1 MQGQHPTRT
10 ALIATTVSLMDD
22 RPMDEIR
29 SEDVL
34 EISGIS
40 KGSLYHHF
48 NDFSELLNTAL
59 VLRFSRWVDRSIELL
74 TQVLETSTT
83 KDQVFAGIER
93 VTELTQGPEGLPRR
107 FERARVLALAE
118 NNSQLAR
125 ELGHEQARLTNALAD
140 LTREAIRRG
149 FYRKD
154 LDPVSVALFIQAYS
168 FGKVIDDISSERVE
182 FQEWKPFISGMLRRT
197 LEA

>member
-1 MQGQHPTRT
+1 MSSAHPTRT
-10 ALIATTVSLMDD
+10 ALIATTVSLLDA
-22 RPMDEIR
+22 RPLEEIR

-34 EISGIS
+34 EASGIS

-48 NDFSELLNTAL
+48 NDFSDLLNTAL
-59 VLRFSRWVDRSIELL
+59 VHRFSLWVDLSIELL
-74 TQVLETSTT
+74 THVLETSHS
-83 KDQVFAGIER
+83 KDEIFAGIEH

-118 NNSQLAR
+118 NNPQLAR
-125 ELGHEQARLTNALAD
+125 ELGEEQARLTNALAD
-140 LTREAIRRG
+140 LTREAIYRG
-149 FYRKD
+149 FYRAD

-168 FGKVIDDISSERVE
+168 FGKVLDDISSEHVE
-182 FQEWKPFISGMLRRT
+182 FEQWKPFISGMLRRT

>member
-1 MQGQHPTRT
+1 MSRDHPTRT
-10 ALIATTVSLMDD
+10 ALIAATVSQLDE
-22 RPMDEIR
+22 RPLEDIR
-29 SEDVL
+29 SDDIL
-34 EISGIS
+34 EMSGIS
-40 KGSLYHHF
+40 KGSMYHHF
-48 NDFSELLNTAL
+48 DDFADLLNTAL
-59 VLRFSRWVDRSIELL
+59 VYRFSRWVDKSIELL

-83 KDQVFAGIER
+83 KDQVFEGIER

-118 NNSQLAR
+118 NNPQLAR

-168 FGKVIDDISSERVE
+168 FGKVLDDISSERVE
-182 FQEWKPFISGMLRRT
+182 FQAWKPFISGMLRRT

>member
-1 MQGQHPTRT
+1 MPGEHPTRT
-10 ALIATTVSLMDD
+10 ALIATTVSLMDT
-22 RPMDEIR
+22 RPLDEIR

-48 NDFSELLNTAL
+48 NDFSELLNAAL
-59 VLRFSRWVDRSIELL
+59 VLRFSMWVDRSIELL
-74 TQVLETSTT
+74 THILESSTT
-83 KDQVFAGIER
+83 KDEIFEGLER
-93 VTELTQGPEGLPRR
+93 VTDITQGPEGLPRR
-107 FERARVLALAE
+107 YERARVLALAE
-118 NNSQLAR
+118 NNPMLAR
-125 ELGHEQARLTNALAD
+125 ELGDEQARLTNALAD

-149 FYRKD
+149 FYRAD

-168 FGKVIDDISSERVE
+168 FGKVIDDISSEKVD
-182 FQEWKPFISGMLRRT
+182 FLNWKPFISGMLRRT

>member
-1 MQGQHPTRT
+1 MPNEHPTRA
-10 ALIATTVSLMDD
+10 ALIATAVSLLDG
-22 RPMDEIR
+22 RPLDEIR
-29 SEDVL
+29 SDDVL

-59 VLRFSRWVDRSIELL
+59 VFRFSLWVDRSIELL
-74 TQVLETSTT
+74 THVLETSTT
-83 KDQVFAGIER
+83 KDEVFEGIER
-93 VTELTQGPEGLPRR
+93 VTELTQGPEGLPQR

-118 NNSQLAR
+118 NNPLLAR
-125 ELGHEQARLTNALAD
+125 QLGDEQARLTNALAE

-182 FQEWKPFISGMLRRT
+182 FLQWKPFISGMLRRT